1 MITPVTFELAKL
13 LKEKGFD
20 KTTLEAY
27 IHRGVEHKSSSY
39 KGWLTKN
46 KLLCDIPAPTI
57 SEVVMWLYEKHGI
70 WVYTKP
76 VLDEDGEW
84 IFKGYVKHLNDFK
97 AKEYQTKLLREP
109 TEAYEAAI
117 EYTLNKLI

>member
-1 MITPVTFELAKL
+1 MTTPVNFETSKL
-13 LKEKGFD
+13 LKDNEFD
-20 KTTLEAY
+20 KITNFSY
-27 IHRGVEHKSSSY
+27 NSVGIISSISNRNSD
-39 KGWLTKN
+39 GLF
-46 KLLCDIPAPTI
+46 ISAPTI
-57 SEVVMWLYEKHGI
+57 SEVVMWLYEKYEI

-84 IFKGYVKHLNDFK
+84 IFKGYVKYLNDFK

-117 EYTLNKLI
+117 EYVLKNLI